1 MIKIEALTFY
11 YSDAA
16 QPALKDISLEVRD
29 GEFVLLTGP
38 SGGGKSSLC
47 RCLNG
52 LIPHFYGGKI
62 SGRVMVGGLDTLKS
76 STREL
81 AAKVGFVFQ
90 DPENQLVSMDVEREI
105 AFGLENLAFS
115 RDLIAKRIEE
125 SLDTIGIAG
134 LRYRSLSELSGGEKQ
149 KVAIASV
156 LALHPD
162 ILILDEPT
170 SELDP
175 KGAEEVL
182 SVITR
187 LNDELGLTVIL
198 VEHRL
203 DRVLQ
208 YADRLIILD
217 GGKAIID
224 GGIRDVMAGRY
235 RELAASGIGIPPLIR
250 LFQELKSRDPSLS
263 QIPLTVKEGRAML
276 RQTVKDNASS
286 ENIRP
291 YNKEMRRRKPVINV
305 KRLWHAYPNGLTA
318 LKNVSLKIGEGEFV
332 AIMGRN
338 ASGKTTL
345 AKHFN
350 RLLTPTKGAVEI
362 DGVDTGKATVAEL
375 ARKVGFVFQNP
386 NDHLFADTV
395 AEEISFTLK
404 NLGFDPEAIKQR
416 TTEVLEKFHLTGYET
431 QYPRSLSGGEKQR
444 VALASVL
451 AAKPKILVLDE
462 PTRGMEYRLKSELMR
477 FLEAYRA
484 RGNTVV
490 LVTHD
495 VEIVAEYAERVILLS
510 EGRIVVDGEKHDVLS
525 QALLFS
531 PQINRLAQSFERYG
545 VSNRILTVNEAL
557 SILS

>member
-386 NDHLFADTV
+386 DHQLFADSV
-395 AEEISFTLK
+395 WEEASFAARNFGALDGATEARTGELLARCGLGDRLDDHPYRLSYGQK
-404 NLGFDPEAIKQR
+404 RRLNLVSVLSYQPKLVLLDEVLIGQDPENAAFLLDLLWEHVAGGGAVIMVSHAPEITNR
-416 TTEVLEKFHLTGYET
+416 YASRLLFFEDGGVLIDAPVG
-431 QYPRSLSGGEKQR
+431 QAVSQ
-444 VALASVL
+444 L
-451 AAKPKILVLDE
+451 AALGKV
-462 PTRGMEYRLKSELMR
+462 
-477 FLEAYRA
+477 AY
-484 RGNTVV
+484 
-490 LVTHD
+490 
-495 VEIVAEYAERVILLS
+495 VA
-510 EGRIVVDGEKHDVLS
+510 
-525 QALLFS
+525 
-531 PQINRLAQSFERYG
+531 
-545 VSNRILTVNEAL
+545 
-557 SILS
+557 

>member
-1 MIKIEALTFY
+1 LIKIENLTFS
-11 YSDAA
+11 YSDTTHS
-16 QPALKDISLEVRD
+16 ALKNINLEVEG
-29 GEFVLLTGP
+29 GEFVLVTGP

-52 LIPHFYGGKI
+52 LIPHFYGGRI
-62 SGRVMVGGLDTLKS
+62 SGRVVVEGRDTLRH

-81 AAKVGFVFQ
+81 ATRVGFVFQ
-90 DPENQLVSMDVEREI
+90 DPENQLVSMDVEREV
-105 AFGLENLAFS
+105 AFGLENLGFS
-115 RDLIAKRIEE
+115 RNLTAKRVEE
-125 SLDTIGIAG
+125 SLDTLGIAN
-134 LRYRSLSELSGGEKQ
+134 LRYRRLSELSGGEKQ

-156 LALHPD
+156 LALHPS

-182 SVITR
+182 SIITR
-187 LNDELGLTVIL
+187 LNDELGLTIIL

-208 YADRLIILD
+208 YADRLIVLNE
-217 GGKAIID
+217 GAVVID
-224 GGIRDVMAGRY
+224 EKVSGISAAHY
-235 RELAASGIGIPPLIR
+235 RELSEIGVGIPPVIR
-250 LFQELKSRDPSLS
+250 LFQELRKRDVSIDEL
-263 QIPLTVKEGRAML
+263 PLTVKEGRAIL
-276 RQTVKDNASS
+276 KRTLGNNTSLPDISWDK
-286 ENIRP
+286 EERP
-291 YNKEMRRRKPVINV
+291 GELLVEIKG
-305 KRLWHAYPNGLTA
+305 LWYAYPGGLTA
-318 LKNVSLKIGEGEFV
+318 LKNINLRIDEGEFI

-345 AKHFN
+345 VKHFN
-350 RLLTPTKGAVEI
+350 RLLIPTKGKIKVA
-362 DGVDTGKATVAEL
+362 GNDTRETTIAEL

-395 AEEISFTLK
+395 YDEVAFTLK
-404 NLGFDPEAIKQR
+404 NLGFDSGEIGLM
-416 TTEVLEKFHLTGYET
+416 TDEVLEEFHLTEYRDH
-431 QYPRSLSGGEKQR
+431 YPRSLSGGERQR

-451 AAKPKILVLDE
+451 VAKPRILILDE

-477 FLEAYRA
+477 LLEEYRS

-510 EGRIVVDGEKHDVLS
+510 EGRIVVDGEKHDILS

-531 PQINRLAQSFERYG
+531 PQINRLVQPFKRYG
-545 VSNRILTVNEAL
+545 VSDKILTVNEAL

>member
-1 MIKIEALTFY
+1 LIKIEALTFY

-16 QPALKDISLEVRD
+16 QPALNNINLEVRD

-62 SGRVMVGGLDTLKS
+62 SGRVVVGGRDTLKS

-81 AAKVGFVFQ
+81 ASRVGFVFQ
-90 DPENQLVSMDVEREI
+90 DPENQLVSTDVEREI
-105 AFGLENLAFS
+105 AFGLENLAFP

-134 LRYRSLSELSGGEKQ
+134 LRYRPLSELSGGEKQ

-162 ILILDEPT
+162 VLILDEPT

-182 SVITR
+182 SVVTR

-208 YADRLIILD
+208 YADRLVILD
-217 GGKAIID
+217 GGAAIID
-224 GGIRDVMAGRY
+224 GGIRDVMTGRY
-235 RELAASGIGIPPLIR
+235 QELAATGIGIPPLIR
-250 LFQELKSRDPSLS
+250 LFQELRSRGASLDR
-263 QIPLTVKEGRAML
+263 IPLTVKEGRAML
-276 RQTVKDNASS
+276 KQAFKSNVSFPEILPD
-286 ENIRP
+286 
-291 YNKEMRRRKPVINV
+291 NKEKSRKTLINV
-305 KRLWHAYPNGLTA
+305 KKLWHAYPGGLTA
-318 LKNVSLKIGEGEFV
+318 LKSVNLKISEGEFV

-350 RLLTPTKGAVEI
+350 RLLAPTKGTVEI
-362 DGVDTGKATVAEL
+362 DGVDTREATVAEL

-395 AEEISFTLK
+395 GEEISFTLK
-404 NLGFDPEAIKQR
+404 NLGFGPEEIKLR
-416 TTEVLEKFHLTGYET
+416 TAEVLEKFHLTEYEA

-451 AAKPKILVLDE
+451 AAKPRILVLDE

-477 FLEAYRA
+477 FLEEYRA
-484 RGNTVV
+484 QGNTVV

-531 PQINRLAQSFERYG
+531 PQINRLAQSFARY
-545 VSNRILTVNEAL
+545 
-557 SILS
+557 